1 MVLELEH
8 RGGLVRNFVRYP
20 VVMAMALVAACDTTS
35 PTLLSD
41 DELTQDVAVS
51 AGDAI
56 ARSIKMMAE
65 NEGDAGVPGAFI
77 QSDEANAITSD
88 LEIHR
93 TRKCFDANGV
103 ELAGCSPISSVRRI
117 ATHVTVDGS
126 RSGSHETRRGTT
138 ATWSGAVHRV
148 ADDTL
153 TRNFNGS
160 TEVSRTH
167 QGVATGRDTTT
178 YEEADLSRLAAEAA
192 TDSVKGITWN
202 LPRASNPWP
211 VSGSVKRVVSVDVTI
226 TRGED
231 TQTRSFTR
239 TVEVTFP
246 ADNQGNVTLTIND
259 KTCQLN
265 LVTHAV
271 TNCQ

>member
-1 MVLELEH
+1 MKNVAK
-8 RGGLVRNFVRYP
+8 YP
-20 VVMAMALVAACDTTS
+20 VVAALAWLAACEGTS

-41 DELTQDVAVS
+41 EELTQDVAVS

-56 ARSIKMMAE
+56 ASTVKLMAE
-65 NEGDAGVPGAFI
+65 NEGAAGVPGAAI
-77 QSDEANAITSD
+77 SSNEAYAITSD
-88 LEIHR
+88 LDISR
-93 TRKCFDANGV
+93 TRTCFNAQGV
-103 ELAGCSPISSVRRI
+103 EVAGCSPMSSVRKI

-138 ATWSGAVHRV
+138 ATWSGEVHRV

-153 TRNFNGS
+153 TRNFNGAQ
-160 TEVSRTH
+160 EVSRTH
-167 QGVATGRDTTT
+167 QGVGTADDITT
-178 YEEADLSRLAAEAA
+178 YTEADLSRVATEEA
-192 TDSVKGITWN
+192 TDSVKALTWN
-202 LPRASNPWP
+202 LPRSSNPWP
-211 VSGSVKRVVSVDVTI
+211 ASGSVKRVVSVNITI
-226 TRGED
+226 TKGSES
-231 TQTRSFTR
+231 QTRSFSR
-239 TVEVTFP
+239 TIQVTFP

>member
-1 MVLELEH
+1 MKNV
-8 RGGLVRNFVRYP
+8 VRYP
-20 VVMAMALVAACDTTS
+20 VVMAMAAIAACDNTS
-35 PTLLSD
+35 PNLLSD

-56 ARSIKMMAE
+56 ARSIQMMAE
-65 NEGDAGVPGAFI
+65 NEGAAGVPGAFV
-77 QSDEANAITSD
+77 QSNEANAITSD
-88 LEIHR
+88 LDVSR
-93 TRKCFDANGV
+93 TRKCFDATGA
-103 ELAGCSPISSVRRI
+103 ELTGCSPISAVRRI

-138 ATWSGAVHRV
+138 ATWSGAVHHV
-148 ADDTL
+148 VDDTL

-160 TEVSRTH
+160 TETSRTH
-167 QGVATGRDTTT
+167 QGVATARDTTT
-178 YEEADLSRLAAEAA
+178 YTEADLSRMAAEAA

-202 LPRASNPWP
+202 LPRSSNPWP
-211 VSGSVKRVVSVDVTI
+211 VSGSVKRVVSVNVTI
-226 TRGED
+226 TKGSD
-231 TQTRSFTR
+231 TQTRSLTR

-246 ADNQGNVTLTIND
+246 ADNQGNVTLTVND

>member
-1 MVLELEH
+1 
-8 RGGLVRNFVRYP
+8 VRKVGRYP
-20 VVMAMALVAACDTTS
+20 VVIALVAIAACDNTS

-56 ARSIKMMAE
+56 ARSIKLMAE
-65 NEGDAGVPGAFI
+65 NEGDAGVPGAYVA
-77 QSDEANAITSD
+77 SNEAHAVTSD
-88 LEIHR
+88 LDVSR
-93 TRKCFDANGV
+93 TRKCFDANGA
-103 ELAGCSPISSVRRI
+103 EMAGCTPISAVRKI
-117 ATHVTVDGS
+117 ATHVTIDGS

-138 ATWSGAVHRV
+138 ATWSGEVHRV

-153 TRNFNGS
+153 TRNFNGAQ
-160 TEVSRTH
+160 EVSRTH
-167 QGVATGRDTTT
+167 QGVGTADDMTT
-178 YEEADLSRLAAEAA
+178 YSEADLSRVASEEA
-192 TDSVKGITWN
+192 TDSVKALTWN
-202 LPRASNPWP
+202 LPRSANPWP
-211 VSGSVKRVVSVDVTI
+211 ASGSVKRVVSVNVTI
-226 TRGED
+226 TKGGD

-239 TVEVTFP
+239 TVEVSFP
-246 ADNQGNVTLTIND
+246 ADNQGNVTLTVNN